1 MRLYLGWS
9 SWFPDMPVHEW
20 HVISPFCKII
30 YGVNGNACLTASSKF
45 QIASQSS
52 PAPSSI
58 NFDWRLFLSSSHTNA
73 LSGESTTN
81 FSWSFLSST
90 YTHTIKAGQ
99 VLLSPIYCATKRKTH
114 TQYEGCWWYAFVEH
128 RACLW
133 GSLVAKRCFP
143 LTCAN
148 SKLFFEINVQSCLSN
163 NTVFR
168 LTTIPT
174 METVITH
181 CTI

>member
-1 MRLYLGWS
+1 MTYVYSLFVKYLVEILYNWLAQ
-9 SWFPDMPVHEW
+9 VT
-20 HVISPFCKII
+20 
-30 YGVNGNACLTASSKF
+30 CLPTASSKF
-45 QIASQSS
+45 HIAPQSS
-52 PAPSSI
+52 LALSSI
-58 NFDWRLFLSSSHTNA
+58 NLDWLFKRVFDWWLFLSSSHTNA

-114 TQYEGCWWYAFVEH
+114 TQYEGCWWYEFVEH
-128 RACLW
+128 RAGLW

-163 NTVFR
+163 NTAFR